1 MKRIHDTLPTLLAAA
16 LLLGVGGMPLAQ
28 ASEQPSA
35 ALSAEASGALAKAA
49 FLVDLAKSRKSLWT
63 TAAAS
68 LAQAQEAARKNDSGA
83 VIAHATAASE
93 QASLGMAQSDYPLTR
108 VD

>member
-1 MKRIHDTLPTLLAAA
+1 MKRIPDTLSALAAA
-16 LLLGVGGMPLAQ
+16 LLLGVGGAPLAQ
-28 ASEQPSA
+28 ASERPSA
-35 ALSAEASGALAKAA
+35 AVSAEASRALANAA

-83 VIAHATAASE
+83 VVEHARVASE
-93 QASLGMAQSDYPLTR
+93 QAVLGMAQSDYPLTR